1 VYSVIVFQI
10 VYCNTTTLTLLPKLR
25 RTAASLLHPE
35 LVWLFT
41 SNNLRFG
48 NVTRVDG
55 RYYRILGSRIAS
67 SVICFPKIYLS
78 IQIQLLE
85 LKKLYE
91 TAK

>member
-41 SNNLRFG
+41 SICDLATLRELMEDTIG
-48 NVTRVDG
+48 YWD
-55 RYYRILGSRIAS
+55 
-67 SVICFPKIYLS
+67 
-78 IQIQLLE
+78 LE
-85 LKKLYE
+85 
-91 TAK
+91 